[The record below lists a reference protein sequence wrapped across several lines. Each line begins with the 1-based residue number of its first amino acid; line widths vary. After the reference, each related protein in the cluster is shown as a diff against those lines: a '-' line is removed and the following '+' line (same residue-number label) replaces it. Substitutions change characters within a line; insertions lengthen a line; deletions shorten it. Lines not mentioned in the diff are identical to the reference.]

1 MKRILFIV
9 NPISGTHR
17 SDNIEKMTYSTLDKS
32 KFDISFERTEYKGHA
47 SELARNA
54 VADNVDIVAAVGGD
68 GTINEVASEIVNT
81 DTAFAVVPHGSGNG
95 LAYHL
100 HIPIQVK
107 KSLQIINDLHIEP
120 IDTCQVNGRSF
131 FSIAGIGFDAKV
143 AYDFDK
149 DVRRGFQNYLKYI
162 LKNFFT
168 YKSVD
173 YLLNYDG
180 KQQNVDA
187 FFITFAN
194 SSQWGYNVK
203 IAPKA
208 SVQDGKLD
216 VCITQR
222 PKFLRMLNIDLPF
235 LLSNHFDKSTLVQY
249 VQCEHIQVTSQ
260 NNESIYLHIDGDPAG
275 LVDTVELRVLP
286 LSLKMVLPKI
296 KF

>member
-194 SSQWGYNVK
+194 SSQ
-203 IAPKA
+203 
-208 SVQDGKLD
+208 
-216 VCITQR
+216 
-222 PKFLRMLNIDLPF
+222 
-235 LLSNHFDKSTLVQY
+235 
-249 VQCEHIQVTSQ
+249 
-260 NNESIYLHIDGDPAG
+260 
-275 LVDTVELRVLP
+275 
-286 LSLKMVLPKI
+286 
-296 KF
+296 